1 MRILLASLAAL
12 ILATPVS
19 GQEQQSKKKKKDKE
33 PPTQVEL
40 VPHEPARLFTDEAP
54 LTLTF
59 TANLGRLRRDRDPS
73 PPWREA
79 VITYADSSATVEVP
93 LKVRTRGIWRLHNCD
108 FPPIRLDFK
117 KSEAKQTEFAKLD
130 KPKLVTYCKDSDDY
144 EQYVLQEFQL
154 YRVYNLLTRYSH
166 RVRLAKI
173 SYADSGSGK
182 VLATRY
188 GFIEEEPDGLANRVG
203 GMLVKGQ
210 GAGPSELDMKGAAI
224 FFVFQY
230 MIGNTDWSVAGQ
242 HNVELVTSDSGDYM
256 PIAYDFDFSG
266 AVNARYATTDPRLS
280 IRRVR
285 DRLYRGYCLPNE
297 VYAPTFALFLAKKD
311 SIYALYRDSIGQLL
325 KGNRVK
331 ETLEYFDDFYHTISD
346 GAYAKH
352 EIMDRCL
359 SG

>member
-12 ILATPVS
+12 ILATPLS
-19 GQEQQSKKKKKDKE
+19 GQEQQAKKKKKDKE
-33 PPTQVEL
+33 LPAQVEL
-40 VPHEPARLFTDEAP
+40 VPHEPARLFTDETP
-54 LTLTF
+54 LALTF

-79 VITYADSSATVEVP
+79 TIAYADSSGTVEVP

-117 KSEAKQTEFAKLD
+117 KSEVKQTEFTKLD
-130 KPKLVTYCKDSDDY
+130 KPKLVTYCKDYDDY

-173 SYADSGSGK
+173 SYADSGNGK

-188 GFIEEEPDGLANRVG
+188 GFIEEEPDGLAYRVG

-210 GAGPSELDMKGAAI
+210 GAGPSELDTKGAAI
-224 FFVFQY
+224 FFLFQY

-242 HNVELVTSDSGDYM
+242 HNVELVTSDSGDYV

-266 AVNARYATTDPRLS
+266 AVNARYATTDARLP

-285 DRLYRGYCLPNE
+285 DRLYRGYCLPSE
-297 VYAPTFALFLAKKD
+297 AYAPAFALFLAKKD

-346 GAYAKH
+346 KAYAKH